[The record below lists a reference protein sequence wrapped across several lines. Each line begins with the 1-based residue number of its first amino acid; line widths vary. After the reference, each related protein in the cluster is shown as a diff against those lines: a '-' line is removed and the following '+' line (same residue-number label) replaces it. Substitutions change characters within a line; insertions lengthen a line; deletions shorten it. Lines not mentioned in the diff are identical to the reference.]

1 MCVDRQGNRQETVG
15 AVQAL
20 CARLLGFALAGAL
33 AGATPVALRA
43 QLVHGTVSSAIAAG
57 RVPGAVV
64 LLLDSS
70 LTTRARA
77 LTSDSGTFTIG
88 DYHSFGGG
96 PESFT
101 LTIVDPPGGPVTT
114 PEPASLILLGLGSLA
129 LGAFRRPKTS

>member
-1 MCVDRQGNRQETVG
+1 MRVDRQGNRQETVG
-15 AVQAL
+15 AVRTL

-43 QLVHGTVSSAIAAG
+43 QLVHGTVSSAVAAG

-88 DYHSFGGG
+88 AG
-96 PESFT
+96 
-101 LTIVDPPGGPVTT
+101 
-114 PEPASLILLGLGSLA
+114 A
-129 LGAFRRPKTS
+129 LGRFHLKVMRIGFRPTEKIGRASCREGVWIAVADV